1 MCLVF
6 LVIPL
11 GTPETLQPAHQCLHG
26 VHVCF
31 LFLLVHA
38 WLVYCNP
45 SALSPQGRVLLPS
58 HLLPRGLG
66 R

>member
-31 LFLLVHA
+31 LYVDVFSSLLLIIHYHSIDKA
-38 WLVYCNP
+38 YSLVVI
-45 SALSPQGRVLLPS
+45 VLHTHTHP
-58 HLLPRGLG
+58 
-66 R
+66 